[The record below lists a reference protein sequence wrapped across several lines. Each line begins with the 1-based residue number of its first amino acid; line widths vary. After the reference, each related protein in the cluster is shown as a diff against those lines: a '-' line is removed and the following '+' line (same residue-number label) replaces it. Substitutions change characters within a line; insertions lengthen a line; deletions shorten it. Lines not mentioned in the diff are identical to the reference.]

1 MVSNSNN
8 NTNFHINC
16 YCRQFSWCRKA
27 FANNSSANIEF
38 LKTQLSKIVQLGGF
52 LGKLLG
58 PLLKIGL
65 PLIKNIFKLLANDF
79 LVQLRL
85 TEAALTTDARILKEM
100 LGFGSILIISNE

>member
-1 MVSNSNN
+1 M
-8 NTNFHINC
+8 
-16 YCRQFSWCRKA
+16 
-27 FANNSSANIEF
+27 
-38 LKTQLSKIVQLGGF
+38 QLVGF
-52 LGKLLG
+52 LGKLLR

-65 PLIKNIFKLLANDF
+65 PLIKNIFKLLANDV

>member
-27 FANNSSANIEF
+27 FVNNSSANIEF

-65 PLIKNIFKLLANDF
+65 PLIKNIFKLLANDV

>member
-1 MVSNSNN
+1 M
-8 NTNFHINC
+8 
-16 YCRQFSWCRKA
+16 
-27 FANNSSANIEF
+27 
-38 LKTQLSKIVQLGGF
+38 QLGGF
-52 LGKLLG
+52 LGKLLR

-65 PLIKNIFKLLANDF
+65 PLIKNIFKLLANDV

>member
-1 MVSNSNN
+1 M
-8 NTNFHINC
+8 
-16 YCRQFSWCRKA
+16 
-27 FANNSSANIEF
+27 NNSSANIEF

-65 PLIKNIFKLLANDF
+65 PLIKNIFKLLANDV

>member
-1 MVSNSNN
+1 M
-8 NTNFHINC
+8 
-16 YCRQFSWCRKA
+16 
-27 FANNSSANIEF
+27 
-38 LKTQLSKIVQLGGF
+38 QLGGF

-65 PLIKNIFKLLANDF
+65 PLIKNIFKLLANDV

>member
-1 MVSNSNN
+1 M
-8 NTNFHINC
+8 
-16 YCRQFSWCRKA
+16 
-27 FANNSSANIEF
+27 
-38 LKTQLSKIVQLGGF
+38 GGF

-65 PLIKNIFKLLANDF
+65 PLIKNIFKLLANDV